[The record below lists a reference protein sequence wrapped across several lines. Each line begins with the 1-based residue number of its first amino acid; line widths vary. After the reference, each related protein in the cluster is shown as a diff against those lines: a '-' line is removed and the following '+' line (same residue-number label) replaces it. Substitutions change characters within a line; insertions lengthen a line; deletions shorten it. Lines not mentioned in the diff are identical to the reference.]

1 MILQIQLNP
10 QQFRPRTTQSR
21 ALAQEEEKKSKEENT
36 FEPGGI
42 SGAIGPAIEGSYNAF
57 KNVFNFVK
65 EPFLEAKEFLSP
77 SNYFGNI
84 VEGADEVPWYL
95 QLNPMAMWLAGLKQ
109 KRRDGK
115 LTSTEYHRQ
124 VRGGI
129 GTMLTIASFGVVN
142 PAAYKASSWLTSMT
156 ASKLLPTAPG
166 QFLAKTLGKIGVKGA
181 LGERMARHSVTGM
194 FDGAFF
200 GGGFGVMEPL
210 AEGEAVQMDTVLDQA
225 VVGFLA
231 GGVLGASF
239 PVIGKGFKKA
249 TNPLRSHLTMDQR
262 RGFLGGLRDEVLR
275 VRTLDPMTG
284 VMAGAELPK
293 TARELFTQVSLGRF
307 KSNMTDRGFFG
318 TMRNAAG
325 YRTAAMFNRYQGVTT
340 RNPTLVQKMYDW
352 LDAGTVTPFYLAR
365 KLNDFVL
372 YDLDDEGSE
381 LFIRAM
387 LSSRFRGKAKQSLAE
402 SVQLRAELGGAQTSM
417 KGGLFVDTDP
427 AGGLSDELLSA
438 VFKKEQPMKYA
449 EMRSLEG
456 RARILRERADDMLTP
471 EEIARLEND
480 TGLQNALELYTEYVT
495 PIFESLY
502 ARNGGKVK
510 AMMEGPMSAAG
521 AEIPLPFIHAVPV
534 SSMADID
541 AWAAGRIKLHI
552 PGNLS
557 TNIKEKLKVTLGR
570 EATEAE
576 YRNAMADRLRTS
588 VKRRR
593 YKTQTKLVGQAQHVR
608 LTGEVIKQS
617 PFAKEANFFAPAYH
631 TDPNLAVSNA
641 LRIAMTVD
649 KENSFIATLLLDP
662 HVIKASKLADPPL
675 GYSSVYIRGN
685 AHVLPPRLRAM
696 YDEQAR
702 QFNLTRDAAE
712 VGLVGIDDA
721 LAFIEYRQGEAYLK
735 AQPARLEKLQELSKH
750 NLVDKAKAH
759 PAVSKLFRQVRQGI
773 LNEETEHIPVE
784 TARRLFHSK
793 ERMTTTSSLERF
805 ISELPHPHEQR
816 VVRAIH
822 KGTSEAAGYVTRIQG
837 QARALNRNAKWSLKK
852 LDQILSDPK
861 KSALAIQRLS
871 GAERRRLQTTLEQ
884 SYTNF
889 SAAAEM
895 GYVTPQFDYWVVFP
909 GALGDDHIGMFVR
922 QPLKEMFEA
931 AGQGSTAAV
940 ERARAIRNSIDSY
953 SQNVRLR
960 ADKNVPYTVDA
971 IRQRISNKMDASLSN
986 NSFTLLD
993 NNSKTIDSARKFLA
1007 TESQDYLRKHLGLG
1021 TRFVV
1026 FRAETKATGVI
1037 GREHIP
1043 VATSLSPSVS
1053 GDFVDLV
1060 ASVGK
1065 GAGSLQAPVQAYVV
1079 NMSDALFYAPAWRRT
1094 ATRGAKNPVTGVA
1107 YGVSEEEIFIYADKL
1122 SPLDVPANASVD
1134 DIQRAL
1140 SEQMGI
1146 HRTSRLAKAGKDIP
1160 KAEVKNPRYP
1170 GMDELDVEGLGGLGN
1185 MQPVLGRYFMPH
1197 AYAKMVGDMQF
1208 DPYRRHMAR
1217 TLGLNS
1223 LRAQQFVDTS
1233 IPSSE
1238 LARYYAN
1245 YMDFYVTSLLATSVE
1260 VVAHSYRILGV
1271 LSRTPVNDLSGGA
1284 WKALVPYWGPRL
1296 KGLADM
1302 FHVMGTPDGI
1312 MMENRIGSV
1321 VGGGSNNRFLTV
1333 GNDLGM
1339 SVGSV
1344 IEKATGS
1351 KKAGHALEWG
1361 RDFLFGQPQTGRQ
1374 GLYGFDQRARVA
1386 AAVNVN
1392 NIMKKRLQR
1401 EMTDAELRHF
1411 LNGFGKYNENLQGN
1425 LFFLLRKSKL
1435 SPFAGGQE
1443 GMIPREIAQTI
1454 TGSPGLPKTLMD
1466 ELGAKVAWQLRGE
1479 VYARGIGGTAVWL
1492 TALQY
1497 AWTGTLPWDNEK
1509 GHKLDLKIGY
1519 LPDGRAVY
1527 LPSTTYM
1534 PGMSRA
1540 LGLVGA
1546 RALVENSNNPAA
1558 AIPEALMSMA
1568 RTPITYGVA
1577 GAPGA
1582 GAGMTILMGNT
1593 TYLNSNGQF
1602 MKIVPPVSGT
1612 GLKKVG
1618 RQFFANASHA
1628 ITGAN
1633 PTIEE
1638 LFGFTMEGE
1647 TLPTEIRIINALTT
1661 GLKVGREPELAV
1673 SADVRQQ
1680 RAAFFEATRSRVVEA
1695 LATWPDNASD
1705 RMIYYR
1711 REAAKWDDPEQ
1722 EKAALLNM
1730 KRNDISIRQARR
1742 RNARRA
1748 ETGQPF

>member
-225 VVGFLA
+225 VVGLLA
-231 GGVLGASF
+231 GGVLGAGF

-307 KSNMTDRGFFG
+307 KSNMTDRGLFG

-438 VFKKEQPMKYA
+438 VFKKEQPIKYA
-449 EMRSLEG
+449 DMRSLEG

-662 HVIKASKLADPPL
+662 HVIKASKLADPPP

-696 YDEQAR
+696 YNEQAR
-702 QFNLTRDAAE
+702 EFNLAREAAE
-712 VGLVGIDDA
+712 FGLVGVKKAPLFGERFVDVRVDDTMA
-721 LAFIEYRQGEAYLK
+721 GRVK
-735 AQPARLEKLQELSKH
+735 RLQSLVPF
-750 NLVDKAKAH
+750 NLVPKAKAS
-759 PAVSKLFRQVRQGI
+759 PAVRSLLQTNKTG
-773 LNEETEHIPVE
+773 TSYIPVE
-784 TARRLFHSK
+784 TARTLFRDIKQLGYDRAKITTPQYATKLNQIRAKYIESFNKRLDKFRSLNEAGQKKLGHGLRIADLTEAERQEFFELYAGIQIAVAGSTVEKGAIQHASYGIESVLSLPHRAYGIEHARQLGATIPDDIAHKFFTRELNTPVGELVARMEGYSDFLNNLPQHTSLQLDKEITSRLEITHKRSFNTTTDKAAARTVISK
-793 ERMTTTSSLERF
+793 ETQE
-805 ISELPHPHEQR
+805 
-816 VVRAIH
+816 
-822 KGTSEAAGYVTRIQG
+822 
-837 QARALNRNAKWSLKK
+837 
-852 LDQILSDPK
+852 
-861 KSALAIQRLS
+861 
-871 GAERRRLQTTLEQ
+871 
-884 SYTNF
+884 
-889 SAAAEM
+889 
-895 GYVTPQFDYWVVFP
+895 
-909 GALGDDHIGMFVR
+909 
-922 QPLKEMFEA
+922 
-931 AGQGSTAAV
+931 
-940 ERARAIRNSIDSY
+940 
-953 SQNVRLR
+953 
-960 ADKNVPYTVDA
+960 
-971 IRQRISNKMDASLSN
+971 
-986 NSFTLLD
+986 
-993 NNSKTIDSARKFLA
+993 
-1007 TESQDYLRKHLGLG
+1007 YLRKHYGLG
-1021 TRFVV
+1021 QKFVV
-1026 FRAETKATGVI
+1026 YRAETQALGLA

-1043 VATSLSPSVS
+1043 VATSLSPEASSSFAIS
-1053 GDFVDLV
+1053 GPGILPD
-1060 ASVGK
+1060 A
-1065 GAGSLQAPVQAYVV
+1065 QINPVQAFVV
-1079 NMSDALFYAPAWRRT
+1079 DMDDVLFYGPAWRET
-1094 ATRGAKNPVTGVA
+1094 TQVGAKGASGVA
-1107 YGVSEEEIFIYADKL
+1107 YGTLEEEVMIYGDKL
-1122 SPLDVPANASVD
+1122 IPLDVPANASP
-1134 DIQRAL
+1134 AL
-1140 SEQMGI
+1140 IERTLAEQMGI
-1146 HRTSRLAKAGKDIP
+1146 HRTSRLANAGKQIP
-1160 KAEVKNPRYP
+1160 KSEVKSPRYP

-1223 LRAQQFVDTS
+1223 LRAQKFVDTS

-1321 VGGGSNNRFLTV
+1321 LGGGSNNRFLTV

-1374 GLYGFDQRARVA
+1374 GFYGFDQRARVA

-1454 TGSPGLPKTLMD
+1454 TGSPGLPKALMD
-1466 ELGAKVAWQLRGE
+1466 ELGSKVAWQLRGE

-1730 KRNDISIRQARR
+1730 KRNDISIRKARR